1 MPESSNTH
9 SSIKMFYNAD
19 SPSFKESSIMPENN
33 NKGFDNINYGSSEFY
48 DMDAEVSYTDLF
60 TSSGQDQAVPDFMTL
75 NTPVTSSEFNPL
87 NTLSYMPPVTATAHS
102 ALPQLESPFYSS
114 ASSNYSVSPAPSQA
128 AALPAV
134 PESMYGRGPV
144 IVPSAS
150 PQPQKPRRKGGRKPK
165 NDPLPP
171 HLEERRRLRRIR
183 NKDAAQKCRER
194 RLAQTSDLLQEI
206 DQLERQ
212 TRYFEETI
220 NRMREFKDQCEYIL
234 NTHKNN
240 CNMNRRRNVVSGLT
254 TLNYGPMQP
263 CSVAHR
269 RSSSSEG
276 EMSSPTAYIL

>member
-1 MPESSNTH
+1 
-9 SSIKMFYNAD
+9 MFYNAE
-19 SPSFKESSIMPENN
+19 SPSFEDSSIMPENN
-33 NKGFDNINYGSSEFY
+33 NKGFDSINYGGSDFY

-60 TSSGQDQAVPDFMTL
+60 TSSGQDQAVPDFMPL

-87 NTLSYMPPVTATAHS
+87 NTLSYMPPVTATAQS
-102 ALPQLESPFYSS
+102 ALPQIESPFYSS
-114 ASSNYSVSPAPSQA
+114 ASSNYSVSPAPSVSIPA
-128 AALPAV
+128 AV
-134 PESMYGRGPV
+134 PENVFGRGPV
-144 IVPSAS
+144 IVPSATA
-150 PQPQKPRRKGGRKPK
+150 QPQKPRRKGGRKPK

-183 NKDAAQKCRER
+183 NKEAAQKCRER
-194 RLAQTSDLLQEI
+194 RLAQTSDLLQQI

-220 NRMREFKDQCEYIL
+220 NRMREFKDQCEFVL
-234 NTHKNN
+234 NAHKNN

-263 CSVAHR
+263 CAVAHR

-276 EMSSPTAYIL
+276 ELSSPTAYIL